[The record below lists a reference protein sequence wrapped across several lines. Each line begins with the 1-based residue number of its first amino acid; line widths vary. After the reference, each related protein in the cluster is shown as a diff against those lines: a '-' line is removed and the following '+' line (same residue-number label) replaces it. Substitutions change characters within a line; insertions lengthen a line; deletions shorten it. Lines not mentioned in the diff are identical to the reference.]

1 MNFGGKKIQ
10 RFMEVRDTDKDGLLT
25 RADFELVVQ
34 RYKELGASEEQ
45 LEKINTC
52 FGKAYTQLGI
62 VDDSTSL
69 TYGEFADRFAKQLDK
84 FKEIIDAML
93 LGMFDIVDTN
103 NDGKISFQ
111 EWVNFYKAIGIDT
124 SYARASFDAMD
135 TNGDGVI
142 SKDEF
147 VKYKEYLL
155 TTKDTLHSSELS
167 AQGS

>member
-1 MNFGGKKIQ
+1 M
-10 RFMEVRDTDKDGLLT
+10 
-25 RADFELVVQ
+25 
-34 RYKELGASEEQ
+34 
-45 LEKINTC
+45 
-52 FGKAYTQLGI
+52 GI

-142 SKDEF
+142 SKDKF
-147 VKYKEYLL
+147 VKYNKEYLL
-155 TTKDTLHSSELS
+155 TTKDTLHSSICTDHCSETW
-167 AQGS
+167 